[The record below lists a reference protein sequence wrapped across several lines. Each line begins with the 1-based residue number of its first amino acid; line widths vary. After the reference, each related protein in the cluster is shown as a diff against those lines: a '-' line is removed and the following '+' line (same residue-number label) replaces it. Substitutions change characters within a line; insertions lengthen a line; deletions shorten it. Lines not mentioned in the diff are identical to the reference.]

1 MKLAFIADIHSN
13 RHAFESVLVELK
25 KQNIDEI
32 FCCGDIVGYYA
43 YPIECIEIIQKNKII
58 SVMGNH
64 DQAVIDGK
72 LSWFND
78 DGKAGIRLCMDR
90 ITKENIQ
97 FLYNLSY
104 KKTFTRDGISF
115 YLTHGSPRDN
125 LFEYIHP
132 WFSDKKLIEISKN
145 ADADY
150 IITGHTHIQME
161 AKVGSKTF
169 LNPGSIGQP
178 RDGIPKASFMVF
190 DTEKYQA
197 NWFRVLYDIKSA
209 AQAVYDNNLPYNLA
223 KRLFD
228 GK

>member
-13 RHAFESVLVELK
+13 KHAFVEVLEKIRQLDV
-25 KQNIDEI
+25 DEI

-43 YPIECIEIIQKNKII
+43 YPIESIELIQKNKII
-58 SVMGNH
+58 SVIGNH

-78 DGKAGIRLCMDR
+78 DAKRGIRFCMDKL
-90 ITKENIQ
+90 TKENIQ
-97 FLYNLSY
+97 FLYRLSY
-104 KKTFTRDGISF
+104 KKTFTREGISF

-132 WFSDKKLIEISKN
+132 WFSDKKLIEIAKK

-169 LNPGSIGQP
+169 LNPGSVGQP

-197 NWFRVLYDIKSA
+197 NWFRLNYDIKSA
-209 AQAVYDNNLPYNLA
+209 AQAVYNNNLPHSLTN
-223 KRLFD
+223 RLFD